1 MHLYPASSGLKC
13 VLSFG
18 FPIAF
23 LTLKD
28 KVLVCVRGGPGL
40 ARFGIWVVGRWVG
53 ACCATNWL
61 CGFSWHLCVCV
72 CVCVPALHLLL
83 ISVTGDTTCIS
94 CNTVGA
100 WRFLYRLGPPYLQ
113 TLIFFNP
120 LLIHYAFESFAWKSV
135 LLWSATLLMMYFL
148 QNEQHWDTVYLLKGD
163 TRHYR
168 SYQ

>member
-1 MHLYPASSGLKC
+1 MVWNVSYLLAFPLLFLPLKTKCSCVCGVGQGWQGLGSEWLGGGWGHAVPQIGFVVSAGIC
-13 VLSFG
+13 V
-18 FPIAF
+18 
-23 LTLKD
+23 
-28 KVLVCVRGGPGL
+28 
-40 ARFGIWVVGRWVG
+40 
-53 ACCATNWL
+53 
-61 CGFSWHLCVCV
+61 CVCV